1 MKTINYQIGNDRF
14 MKFVVDLPFS
24 LYERLRELAG
34 GAANSSQIAK
44 FIRIAIENQ
53 LELETAEEGLVE
65 RPEQATGSN
74 GSSGSPKGNAARLR
88 SATAAREATAAVW
101 DGLRSRELRLDTIK
115 ASSPKHLTSGPLWGQ
130 YNRLFPLKFAV
141 RQLAFMQLAARGPV
155 PLREFHAVAAERAIR
170 IRGLLEALDARNDL
184 PRGERLSAAF
194 PSGIKESSPQR
205 FQSHFLG
212 YLQSDGTPVG
222 ALLEI
227 GFANASAGPK
237 PTVEASD
244 VGIDFAKLP
253 NPLID
258 GDGTAAEALGDE
270 EAEFILN
277 LISRALPGER
287 NLIKSYL
294 LWIGEGKNT
303 PSDLLERTRLKW
315 PDWTVKVAGSMRA
328 GALGRM
334 QELGLIGRE
343 RDGLRV
349 RYTLAP
355 RGASFAK
362 ETR

>member
-1 MKTINYQIGNDRF
+1 
-14 MKFVVDLPFS
+14 MKFIVDLPLT

-34 GAANSSQIAK
+34 GEADSLEVAR

-53 LELETAEEGLVE
+53 VELETADEGPVE
-65 RPEQATGSN
+65 RPGRETALKGA
-74 GSSGSPKGNAARLR
+74 SGSPSGNAARLR
-88 SATAAREATAAVW
+88 SATGTQEATAAVW
-101 DGLRSRELRLDTIK
+101 DGLRSRDLSLDSIR
-115 ASSPKHLTSGPLWGQ
+115 ASAPRHLTKDPLWGQ
-130 YNRLFPLKFAV
+130 YNRLFPLKYAV
-141 RQLAFMQLAARGPV
+141 RQLALMQIEAQGPV
-155 PLREFHAVAAERAIR
+155 PLREFHAVAANRAIR
-170 IRGLLEALDARNDL
+170 IRGLLEQLDARNDL

-194 PSGIKESSPQR
+194 PSGLKESSPTR

-244 VGIDFAKLP
+244 VGIAFAKLP

-287 NLIKSYL
+287 NLITSYL
-294 LWIGEGKNT
+294 LWIGDGKNT
-303 PSDLLERTRLKW
+303 PTEIMNRTRRKW
-315 PDWTVKVAGSMRA
+315 PKWTEKVAGSMRA

-343 RDGLRV
+343 RDGLHV
-349 RYTLAP
+349 RYTLTP